1 MPDPQAVFSDL
12 QAACGVKLFTVT
24 TCDADA
30 QLFRRAYTSHPVDYP
45 VSGTKPG
52 STDDWSRQVIDGKRS
67 FLANSTDGF
76 SRLFPDHALIN
87 ALGCQSVMNIPVLR
101 RDGAVVGTINLLDI
115 AGFFTPDRVRRFES
129 LVAAR
134 RDDLAGAMAAVAG

>member
-1 MPDPQAVFSDL
+1 
-12 QAACGVKLFTVT
+12 
-24 TCDADA
+24 
-30 QLFRRAYTSHPVDYP
+30 
-45 VSGTKPG
+45 
-52 STDDWSRQVIDGKRS
+52 
-67 FLANSTDGF
+67 
-76 SRLFPDHALIN
+76 
-87 ALGCQSVMNIPVLR
+87 MNIPVLR